1 MIVPD
6 YHLLKTT
13 SCHRLHS
20 FILSLHPL
28 ISDYHLHMT
37 IESVS
42 CRGKV
47 FLNISLFSLFSFIF
61 LATDI
66 DDLNEQ
72 LNGERRQVQQV
83 NNIHFRFYLAA
94 DSES

>member
-1 MIVPD
+1 
-6 YHLLKTT
+6 
-13 SCHRLHS
+13 
-20 FILSLHPL
+20 
-28 ISDYHLHMT
+28 MT